1 PVLPSSHVVPSGLAG
16 LVRSG
21 HRELLEPA
29 SWHWSSAVHTTEL
42 PPVQV
47 PAWQVSVCVQAS
59 PSLHAVPS
67 ALAGFE
73 QRPLAGSQTPAT
85 WHWFWAV
92 QTTGLPPVQAP
103 AWQVSVRVQASPS

>member
-1 PVLPSSHVVPSGLAG
+1 MHWSSYVPVLPSSHVVPSGLAG
-16 LVRSG
+16 LEQLPVAGS
-21 HRELLEPA
+21 HVPA

-47 PAWQVSVCVQAS
+47 PAWQGSVCGQAS

-73 QRPLAGSQTPAT
+73 QGPVAGSRAPAAGD
-85 WHWFWAV
+85 WFWAGA
-92 QTTGLPPVQAP
+92 TTGVGPGQAP
-103 AWQVSVRVQASPS
+103 AG